1 MLIGLFVINDKYFN
15 DLHHDT
21 TIIPDIIYDDLIR
34 FISERYPNCLPNSL
48 IVAQAFIL
56 KYPDHGREYG
66 LPGIN
71 KAIDDGIKSGIF

>member
-1 MLIGLFVINDKYFN
+1 M
-15 DLHHDT
+15 T
-21 TIIPDIIYDDLIR
+21 RQTIPEIIFDDLIS
-34 FISERYPNCLPNSL
+34 FISENYQNGLPNSL
-48 IVAQAFIL
+48 LVAQAFIL